1 MLFGEITFIFVA
13 QCSIC
18 INFKSAMLTAILLVF
33 FVGYL
38 MIALEHPL
46 KVNKAGTAL
55 LTGIVLWVLY
65 VNCAPELSYLISGE
79 SFKEFVQ
86 TPSVAALS
94 LAEQTREYIISH
106 QIVESVGEICQTLIF
121 LVGAMMIVELI
132 DAHGGFEFITNYI
145 KTRQTKR
152 LFVLISLLTFFM
164 SAVLDNLTTAIVMI
178 MLVRK
183 IIDDQATRWIFG
195 SMIIIAANSGGA
207 WSPIGDVTTIML
219 WVNGNIST
227 GKTIP
232 NLILPSIVSA
242 LVPML
247 LMLRLLDGEVKTP
260 NHNSDTSSADTSE
273 RLSTGERLA
282 IFIIGVLCLLFVP
295 VFKVLTH
302 LPPFMGVLLGVGVL
316 WIITEIMYS
325 KKERIEESQ
334 KLRLSKVVHRIDGN
348 TLLFFLG
355 ILLAVDVLR
364 YTGILQGFAEW
375 LDVTVGNVYVVNL
388 IIGTLSAVVDNVPLV
403 AGAIGMYPIATEA
416 MVANSASASYLMNFM
431 QDGTFWQFLA
441 YCAGVGGSMLIIGS
455 AAGVV
460 VMGLEGINFIWYLKR
475 ISLLALF
482 GYLAG
487 AVVYMVQ
494 NSFF

>member
-1 MLFGEITFIFVA
+1 
-13 QCSIC
+13 
-18 INFKSAMLTAILLVF
+18 MLTAILLIF

-65 VNCAPELSYLISGE
+65 VSC
-79 SFKEFVQ
+79 
-86 TPSVAALS
+86 
-94 LAEQTREYIISH
+94 
-106 QIVESVGEICQTLIF
+106 EICQTLIF

-132 DAHGGFEFITNYI
+132 DVHGGFEFITNYI
-145 KTRQTKR
+145 KTRRTKR
-152 LFVLISLLTFFM
+152 LFVLITLLTFFM

-195 SMIIIAANSGGA
+195 SMIVIAANSGGA

-227 GKTIP
+227 GETIP

-242 LVPML
+242 IVPML
-247 LMLRLLDGEVKTP
+247 LMLRLLDGEVKAP
-260 NHNSDTSSADTSE
+260 LQVSKTSSDETSE
-273 RLSTGERLA
+273 RLSTGERFA

-302 LPPFMGVLLGVGVL
+302 LPPFMGVLLGVGIL
-316 WIITEIMYS
+316 WIFTEIMYGR
-325 KKERIEESQ
+325 KEHIDESR

-364 YTGILQGFAEW
+364 YTGILHGFAEW

-403 AGAIGMYPIATEA
+403 AGAIGMYPVATEA
-416 MVANSASASYLMNFM
+416 MVANSASAAYMMNFM

-475 ISLLALF
+475 ISLLALL

-494 NSFF
+494 NSLIA